1 MMDSK
6 SVRTATVCIIGLG
19 YVGFPLA
26 DAFSR
31 HINTIGF
38 DIDTEKIQLI
48 KKTSPNFFVT
58 NIPEEIKQADYIMIC
73 VPTPVTISKQ
83 ADLTCICAAAELV
96 GKNLKMGATVVL
108 ESTVYPGVTEE
119 IVKPILEK
127 ESGLKCGK
135 GFRIGYS
142 PERINPGDTEN
153 VLSTITKIVAG
164 MDDDTLTDL
173 VELYGLI
180 TNVYKSKNIQT
191 AEAAKV
197 IENIQRDLNIALMN
211 ELALIFHHLNLD
223 TKDVLDAAGSKW
235 NFLRFS
241 PGLVGGHCIPV
252 DPYYLVARA
261 QQFDYH
267 PQVILAG
274 RAINDSMPKYVA
286 MMAIEGINSVGKVI
300 KGSNVLIMGLTYKE
314 NIPDIRESPSVEIIH
329 ELKRFGVCVYG
340 FDPHLS
346 DDIIDKFG
354 ILNFKNCLCK
364 VDAIIITVAHDQFR
378 KMRIDQF
385 KEYMNEHPVLID
397 VRRMITREDAEK
409 NGIYYKGL

>member
-1 MMDSK
+1 MDSK
-6 SVRTATVCIIGLG
+6 SVRNVTVCVIGLG

-26 DAFSR
+26 EAFSR
-31 HINTIGF
+31 HVKTIGF
-38 DIDTEKIQLI
+38 DIDTEKIQAI
-48 KKTSPNFFVT
+48 TNSNPPFFAT
-58 NIPEEIKQADYIMIC
+58 DNPEEIKKADYIMIC
-73 VPTPVTISKQ
+73 VPTPVTITKQ
-83 ADLTCICAAAELV
+83 ADLSYICAGAELV
-96 GKNLKMGATVVL
+96 GKNLKTGATVVL

-127 ESGLKCGK
+127 ESGLKCGH

-153 VLSTITKIVAG
+153 VLSKITKIVAG
-164 MDDDTLTDL
+164 MDDETLADL

-211 ELALIFHHLNLD
+211 ELALIFHHIGID

-261 QQFDYH
+261 QEFDYH

-314 NIPDIRESPSVEIIH
+314 NIPDIRESPAVEIIH
-329 ELKRFGVCVYG
+329 ELKRFGVSVYG
-340 FDPHLS
+340 FDPLLS
-346 DDIIDKFG
+346 DAIIDKFG
-354 ILNFKNCLCK
+354 ILNFKNCMCK

-378 KMRIDQF
+378 KIKIDQF

-397 VRRMITREDAEK
+397 VRRMIKCEDAEK
-409 NGIYYKGL
+409 NGICYKGL

>member
-1 MMDSK
+1 MYSK
-6 SVRTATVCIIGLG
+6 SVRNATVCVIGLG

-26 DAFSR
+26 EAFSR
-31 HINTIGF
+31 HVKTIGF
-38 DIDTEKIQLI
+38 DIDTEKIQSI
-48 KKTSPNFFVT
+48 IDSTPTFFAT
-58 NIPEEIKQADYIMIC
+58 DNPEEIKKADYIMIC
-73 VPTPVTISKQ
+73 VPTPVTITKQ
-83 ADLTCICAAAELV
+83 ADLSYICAAAKLV
-96 GKNLKMGATVVL
+96 GKNLKTGATVVL

-127 ESGLKCGK
+127 ESGLKCGD

-153 VLSTITKIVAG
+153 VLSKITKIVAG
-164 MDDDTLTDL
+164 MDDETLADL

-211 ELALIFHHLNLD
+211 ELALIFHHIGID
-223 TKDVLDAAGSKW
+223 TKDVLEAAGSKW

-261 QQFDYH
+261 QEFDYH

-340 FDPHLS
+340 FDPYLS
-346 DDIIDKFG
+346 DDIINQFG
-354 ILNFKNCLCK
+354 IQNFKNCMCK
-364 VDAIIITVAHDQFR
+364 VDAIIITVAHEHFR
-378 KMRIDQF
+378 KMGINQF

-397 VRRMITREDAEK
+397 VRRMITRDEAEK
-409 NGIYYKGL
+409 AGIYYKGL

>member
-1 MMDSK
+1 MDSK
-6 SVRTATVCIIGLG
+6 SVRNATVCVIGLG

-26 DAFSR
+26 EAFSR
-31 HINTIGF
+31 HVTTIGF
-38 DIDTEKIQLI
+38 DIDTNKIKSIRNSNPSFLVTCLPEDI
-48 KKTSPNFFVT
+48 KK
-58 NIPEEIKQADYIMIC
+58 ADYIMIC
-73 VPTPVTISKQ
+73 VPTPVTITKQ
-83 ADLTCICAAAELV
+83 ADLSFVCAAAEIA
-96 GKNLKMGATVVL
+96 GKNLKQGATVVL

-119 IVKPILEK
+119 VVKPILERA
-127 ESGLKCGK
+127 SGLKCGE

-153 VLSTITKIVAG
+153 VLPKITKIVAG
-164 MDDDTLTDL
+164 MDDNTLDDL

-211 ELALIFHHLNLD
+211 ELALIFHHLGID

-261 QQFDYH
+261 QEFDYH

-286 MMAIEGINSVGKVI
+286 MMAIEGINSIGKVI
-300 KGSNVLIMGLTYKE
+300 KGSKVLIMGLTYKE
-314 NIPDIRESPSVEIIH
+314 NVADIRESPALEIIH
-329 ELKRFGVCVYG
+329 ELKRFGVNVYG
-340 FDPHLS
+340 LDPLLS
-346 DDIIDKFG
+346 DTTIEKFG
-354 ILNFKNCLCK
+354 IENFEKHRSK
-364 VDAIIITVAHDQFR
+364 VDAIIITVAHNQFR
-378 KMRIDQF
+378 NMTISQYKDF
-385 KEYMNEHPVLID
+385 SNEDPILID
-397 VRRMITREDAEK
+397 VRRMIKCEDAKEA
-409 NGIYYKGL
+409 GFYYKGL